1 MHSSD
6 MGFLSLWSGKKV
18 TDFCSVVKSATVA
31 FMAGKLSVVATPI
44 GNLEDITLR
53 ALRTLKEADVVYAE
67 DTRVAH
73 RLLSNFDIETE
84 VRRLDAFKEKDKAP
98 EVAERLLRGERVA
111 YITDA
116 GTPGISDPGGRL
128 VALMRQ
134 LVPEAKIETVP
145 GASALTAALSIAG
158 ISADDFLF
166 LGFLPHKKGRVTALK
181 YIAASPHTVVLYESP
196 HRIEKLLRGLKELT
210 PERRVTLARELT
222 KIYEEAI
229 VGTPAELLEVLEKN
243 PQKQRGEF
251 VVIVEAL

>member
-1 MHSSD
+1 
-6 MGFLSLWSGKKV
+6 
-18 TDFCSVVKSATVA
+18 
-31 FMAGKLSVVATPI
+31 MAGKLSVVATPI

-53 ALRTLKEADVVYAE
+53 ALRTLKEADAVYAE

-73 RLLSNFDIETE
+73 KLLNNFDIETE

-98 EVAERLLRGERVA
+98 EVAERLERGERIA

-128 VALMRQ
+128 VALVRE
-134 LVPEAKIETVP
+134 LVPEAKIEAIP
-145 GASALTAALSIAG
+145 GPSAVTAALSIAG

-166 LGFLPHKKGRVTALK
+166 LGFLPHKKGRTTAIN

-196 HRIEKLLRGLKELT
+196 HRIEKLLRGLKEVA
-210 PERRVTLARELT
+210 PARKVTLARELT
-222 KIYEEAI
+222 KLYEESI
-229 VGTPAELLEVLEKN
+229 KGTPAELLEVLKAE

-251 VVIVEAL
+251 VVIVESA

>member
-1 MHSSD
+1 
-6 MGFLSLWSGKKV
+6 
-18 TDFCSVVKSATVA
+18 
-31 FMAGKLSVVATPI
+31 MAGKLSIIATPI

-73 RLLSNFDIETE
+73 RLLAHFDIETP
-84 VRRLDAFKEKDKAP
+84 VRRLDAFKERDKAP
-98 EVAERLLRGERVA
+98 EVAERLERGERIA

-128 VALMRQ
+128 VS
-134 LVPEAKIETVP
+134 LVRTHAPEAAIETVP
-145 GASALTAALSIAG
+145 GASAVTAALSIAG

-166 LGFLPHKKGRVTALK
+166 LGFLPHKKGRVKALQ

-196 HRIEKLLRGLKELT
+196 HRIEKLLRGLAEVAPNRK
-210 PERRVTLARELT
+210 VTLARELT

-229 VGTPAELLEVLEKN
+229 IGLPVELLKTLEDE
-243 PQKQRGEF
+243 PQKKRGEF
-251 VVIVEAL
+251 VVIVESE